1 MIMDRKYKVSFR
13 GQTPLE
19 FEEGTT
25 YKEISEQFK
34 QLYKYDILVARV
46 DNILTDLSETL
57 KKDCDVD
64 FFDRTSSIGN
74 SVYVRSARFILV
86 LAIKKLFGDDADVI
100 IGNNIDNGT
109 YFIVQNVEVNESV
122 VAKIYDQ
129 MKEIVKQD
137 LLFTKLSVFRMDAIK
152 YFKKKKS
159 LDKVNVLKYI
169 SNTYVNLYRIN
180 DMYDYFYDRLAYST
194 KSIDD
199 FNLTYI
205 EQGVVAITT
214 PKLLKPNTAAKY
226 VHHEKMFEEYKN
238 YMNWL
243 WQIGVLTAADL
254 NKTVSQANEV
264 NIINIAEAHYNSQ
277 LTRIADEIYASKQN
291 IKIVLL
297 AGPSSSGKT
306 TTAKKLDIYL
316 RSKGFITHSIEL
328 DNYFKDLDQR
338 VLDGNGNPDFE
349 SIAAI
354 DTDLFNKNLTD
365 LLNGK
370 KVKLPVYNFVTG
382 KREYKNS
389 TLQLGE
395 KDIIIIEGLHAL
407 NEELTKNISKQR
419 KYKIYISPLTQIN
432 IDKHNFISP
441 DIVRKLR
448 RIVRDSKTR
457 GYSARDTLRRWIDVE
472 TGEEENILKFQ
483 DGADKIINSS
493 LVYEVGVL
501 KTYVEPLLFN
511 VAEEDPEYTEALGLI
526 NFLRNFLPIPSDA
539 VPSDSILREFI
550 GGSCFKD

>member
-1 MIMDRKYKVSFR
+1 MDRKYKVSFR
-13 GQTPLE
+13 GEEPLA

-25 YKEISEQFK
+25 YKEISEHFK
-34 QLYKYDILVARV
+34 ERFNFDILVAKV

-57 KKDCDVD
+57 KKDCDID
-64 FFDRTSSIGN
+64 FFDRSSSVGN
-74 SVYVRSARFILV
+74 AVYGRSARFILV
-86 LAIKKLFGDDADVI
+86 LAIKKLFGDVADVI

-109 YFIVQNVEVNESV
+109 YFYVPNIEMNNEVVN
-122 VAKIYDQ
+122 KIYSE
-129 MKEIVKQD
+129 MKEIVKQNH
-137 LLFTKLSVFRMDAIK
+137 LFTKLSVFRMDAIK
-152 YFKKKKS
+152 YFKKKNS
-159 LDKVNVLKYI
+159 MDKVNVLKYI

-199 FNLTYI
+199 FNLVYI
-205 EQGVVAITT
+205 GEGVIAMTT
-214 PKLLKPNTAAKY
+214 PKLIRPNVTSKY

-243 WQIGVLTAADL
+243 WQMGVLTAADL

-264 NIINIAEAHYNSQ
+264 NIINLAEAHYNSQ
-277 LTRIADEIYASKQN
+277 LTRIADEIYDSKKDV
-291 IKIVLL
+291 KIVLL

-316 RSKGFITHSIEL
+316 RSKGFITHPIEL
-328 DNYFKDLDQR
+328 DNYFKNLDER
-338 VLDGNGNPDFE
+338 VLDENGKPDFE
-349 SIAAI
+349 SIRAI
-354 DTDLFNKNLTD
+354 DTDLFNKNLSD
-365 LLNGK
+365 LLAGK
-370 KVKLPVYNFVTG
+370 KVKLPIYNFVTG
-382 KREYKNS
+382 KREYSKN

-407 NEELTKNISKQR
+407 NEDLTKNIPRNK

-432 IDKHNFISP
+432 IDKHNFINP

-457 GYSARDTLRRWIDVE
+457 GYDARDTLRRWPDIE

-483 DGADKIINSS
+483 DAADKIINSS

-511 VAEEDPEYTEALGLI
+511 IEEEDPEYWEAISLI
-526 NFLRNFLPIPSDA
+526 NFLRNFLPIPSDD
-539 VPSDSILREFI
+539 VPADSILREFI
-550 GGSCFKD
+550 GGSCFKK

>member
-1 MIMDRKYKVSFR
+1 MIMDKKYKVSFR
-13 GQTPLE
+13 GQQPLE

-34 QLYKYDILVARV
+34 ELYKYDILVAKV
-46 DNILTDLSETL
+46 DNILSDLSESL
-57 KKDCDVD
+57 KKDCEID

-74 SVYVRSARFILV
+74 SVYVRSARFLLV
-86 LAIKKLFGDDADVI
+86 LAIKRLFGEEADVI

-109 YFIVQNVEVNESV
+109 YFFVQNVEMNESV
-122 VAKIYDQ
+122 VAKIYAE

-137 LLFTKLSVFRMDAIK
+137 YLFTKLSVFRMDAIK

-159 LDKVNVLKYI
+159 MDKVNVLKYI

-214 PKLLKPNTAAKY
+214 PKLLKPNSAAKY
-226 VHHEKMFEEYKN
+226 VHHEKMFNEYKD

-264 NIINIAEAHYNSQ
+264 NIINLAEAHYNSQ
-277 LTRIADEIYASKQN
+277 LTRIADEIYDSERD
-291 IKIVLL
+291 IKVVLL

-328 DNYFKDLDQR
+328 DNYYIDLDKR
-338 VLDGNGNPDFE
+338 KVDENGKLDFE
-349 SIAAI
+349 SIGAI

-365 LLNGK
+365 LLEGK
-370 KVKLPVYNFVTG
+370 KVNLPVYNFVTG
-382 KREYKNS
+382 RREHKNNY
-389 TLQLGE
+389 LQLGE
-395 KDIIIIEGLHAL
+395 KDIIVIEGLHAL
-407 NEELTKNISKQR
+407 NEELTKNIPKQK

-432 IDKHNFISP
+432 IDKHNFINP
-441 DIVRKLR
+441 EIVRKLR

-457 GYSARDTLRRWIDVE
+457 GYNARDTLRRWIDIE
-472 TGEEENILKFQ
+472 AGEEENILKFQ
-483 DGADKIINSS
+483 DAADKIINSS

-511 VAEEDPEYTEALGLI
+511 VEEGDPEYTEALSLI
-526 NFLRNFLPIPSDA
+526 NFLRNFLPIPSDD
-539 VPSDSILREFI
+539 VPADSILREFI
-550 GGSCFKD
+550 GGSCFH

>member
-1 MIMDRKYKVSFR
+1 MDKKFKVSFR
-13 GQTPLE
+13 GGEEKL

-34 QLYKYDILVARV
+34 DLFKYDILVAKV

-57 KKDCDVD
+57 KKDCTIE
-64 FFDRTSSIGN
+64 FFDRSSSVGN

-86 LAIKKLFGDDADVI
+86 LAVKKLFGDSDDVL

-109 YFIVQNVEVNESV
+109 YFFVQNIDMNEEVV
-122 VAKIYDQ
+122 DKIYNE

-137 LLFTKLSVFRMDAIK
+137 HLFKKLSVFRMDAIK
-152 YFKKKKS
+152 YFKKKNS
-159 LDKVNVLKYI
+159 MDKVNVLKYI

-205 EQGVVAITT
+205 DHGVVAITT
-214 PKLLKPNTAAKY
+214 PKQLKPNSPSKY
-226 VHHEKMFEEYKN
+226 VHHEKMFEEYKD

-243 WQIGVLTAADL
+243 WQINVLTAADL
-254 NKTVSQANEV
+254 NRIVSQANEV
-264 NIINIAEAHYNSQ
+264 GIINIAEAHYNSQ
-277 LTRIADEIYASKQN
+277 LTRIADEIYSSEKN

-328 DNYFKDLDQR
+328 DNYYKDLDKR
-338 VLDGNGNPDFE
+338 VLDENGKPDFE

-354 DTDLFNKNLTD
+354 DTDLFNRNLTD
-365 LLNGK
+365 LLAGK
-370 KVKLPVYNFVTG
+370 EVNLPIYNFVTG
-382 KREYKNS
+382 KREYKDNI
-389 TLQLGE
+389 LQLGE

-407 NEELTKNISKQR
+407 NEELTKTISKNK

-432 IDKHNFISP
+432 IDKHNFINP
-441 DIVRKLR
+441 EIVRKLR

-457 GYSARDTLRRWIDVE
+457 GYDARDTLRRWVDIE

-483 DGADKIINSS
+483 DTADKIINSS

-511 VAEEDPEYTEALGLI
+511 VNEDDPEYSEAISLI
-526 NFLRNFLPIPSDA
+526 NFLRNFLPIPSDD
-539 VPSDSILREFI
+539 VPADSILREFI
-550 GGSCFKD
+550 GGSCFKK